1 MDACRNKAWPAS
13 LISDGCVIVIV
24 FNKAFCAL
32 LHGSPPRAKDCY
44 SGRKPEGSFF
54 FFSGNHRLRECSH
67 LTFCELLSSHLL
79 NGGNKEKFRELIWGL
94 SGRALI
100 SLASFHYWS
109 PKRAE
114 KAARATTVFSENLKR
129 SREVQ

>member
-1 MDACRNKAWPAS
+1 MHVETKLGPAS

-54 FFSGNHRLRECSH
+54 FFFQEIIDL
-67 LTFCELLSSHLL
+67 
-79 NGGNKEKFRELIWGL
+79 
-94 SGRALI
+94 
-100 SLASFHYWS
+100 
-109 PKRAE
+109 
-114 KAARATTVFSENLKR
+114 EN
-129 SREVQ
+129 VVT

>member
-1 MDACRNKAWPAS
+1 MSKHS
-13 LISDGCVIVIV
+13 LAPRLSSVMAVSLSLFLTRLSAPSCMEVLPEQKTVIQ
-24 FNKAFCAL
+24 AESL
-32 LHGSPPRAKDCY
+32 RAV
-44 SGRKPEGSFF
+44 FF

>member
-1 MDACRNKAWPAS
+1 MHVKTQLGPAS
-13 LISDGCVIVIV
+13 LISGGCVIIIVI
-24 FNKAFCAL
+24 NKAFCAL
-32 LHGSPPRAKDCY
+32 LHGSPPRAKD
-44 SGRKPEGSFF
+44 SVIQAESLRAVFVF

-109 PKRAE
+109 P
-114 KAARATTVFSENLKR
+114 N
-129 SREVQ
+129 